1 MTEDI
6 TAETA
11 SPEERLTE
19 APAPGSGPSLLGRI
33 GRFLLRML
41 VVIILGIGLG
51 AGLFYGAIDLYRNT
65 IEPLRTVDSR
75 LIELEGKLQLLEE
88 TARSQAG
95 ELQDRTA
102 ALEGE
107 LSTSV
112 ERISELDAQQGVLRT
127 ELDQLHSEIAKAQ
140 AISDRLA
147 RLAQDL
153 DSLSAQVVDLET
165 LFSSEDL
172 PSQRIIRDLQLLR
185 VMALLTRARVSLNQ
199 VNLGLAQGD
208 MLAARDIL
216 ASIAVEEDA
225 LSSAGQAPS
234 MTTALERLDAALA
247 SVLGNPAVAGEELEI
262 CWQYLIA
269 LTAPPTAAPAGG
281 STE

>member
-11 SPEERLTE
+11 TLEERQPE
-19 APAPGSGPSLLGRI
+19 APTPRSGPGLLGRI

-41 VVIILGIGLG
+41 VVLILGIALG
-51 AGLFYGAIDLYRNT
+51 TGLFYGAIDLYRNT

-75 LIELEGKLQLLEE
+75 LVELEDKLKLQEE
-88 TARSQAG
+88 TARAQVG

-102 ALEGE
+102 ALEGD
-107 LSTSV
+107 LSTSA
-112 ERISELDAQQGVLRT
+112 ERISELDARLGVQRA
-127 ELDQLHSEIAKAQ
+127 ELDQQQSEIAAMQ

-147 RLAQDL
+147 GLTQDL
-153 DSLSAQVVDLET
+153 DGLSARVVDLET
-165 LFSSEDL
+165 LLSSEDL
-172 PSQRIIRDLQLLR
+172 PTQRIKRDLQLLR

-216 ASIAVEEDA
+216 ASIAVEEDVPG
-225 LSSAGQAPS
+225 SPVQAPS
-234 MTTALERLDAALA
+234 ITAALERLDAALA
-247 SVLGNPAVAGEELEI
+247 SVLGNSTVAGEELEI
-262 CWQYLIA
+262 CWQYLLA
-269 LTAPPTAAPAGG
+269 LTAPPEATLTGG
-281 STE
+281 TTE